1 MREMVSRST
10 FSCRSWDHRVGT
22 KHRMTT
28 RQRTRRAEL
37 FMVELIMVSAPEWE
51 STGDYTSSDLRVGA
65 ADCPGDYE
73 DFSPSS
79 LSWLL
84 FGCRYLFVVLRI
96 DREKQ
101 EVIKGVLPVVAM
113 LAEVEIDLCS
123 FRQPESCI
131 LLGKRHRAVFHGLV
145 LAEQLDFRHG
155 FDHVGFDPHDLK

>member
-37 FMVELIMVSAPEWE
+37 FMVELIMVQPIMMSAPEWE

-101 EVIKGVLPVVAM
+101 EVIKGVLPVVDACGSRNRS
-113 LAEVEIDLCS
+113 LQFSATRELYSSWETAPGRIP
-123 FRQPESCI
+123 RP
-131 LLGKRHRAVFHGLV
+131 GAR
-145 LAEQLDFRHG
+145 
-155 FDHVGFDPHDLK
+155 